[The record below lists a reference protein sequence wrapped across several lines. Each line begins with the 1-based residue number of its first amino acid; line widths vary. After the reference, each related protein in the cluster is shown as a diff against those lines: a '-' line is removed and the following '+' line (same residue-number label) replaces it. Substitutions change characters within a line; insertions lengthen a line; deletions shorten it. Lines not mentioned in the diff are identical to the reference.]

1 MVGCIVWL
9 VGMGLALDFA
19 LNGRWLEAVCAFIG
33 TAFIVSIAAQGDE
46 SGYWR
51 EP

>member
-9 VGMGLALDFA
+9 VGMGLTLSLALH
-19 LNGRWLEAVCAFIG
+19 GRWIEAICAFVV
-33 TAFIVSIAAQGDE
+33 TAFIVSLAAQDDE
-46 SGYWR
+46 RGYWR